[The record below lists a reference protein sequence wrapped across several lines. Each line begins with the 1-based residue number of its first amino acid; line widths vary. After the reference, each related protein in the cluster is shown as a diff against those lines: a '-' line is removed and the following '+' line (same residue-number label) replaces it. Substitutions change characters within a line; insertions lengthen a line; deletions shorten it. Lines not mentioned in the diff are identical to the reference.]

1 MTGELSPTPR
11 TRVRRQPELASDRR
25 ADLYSILDTA
35 TVCHLG
41 VLADGAPAVIPTGYG
56 RDGELLYLHG
66 SAASSALR
74 AAVEHPVCVC
84 VTHLD
89 GVVYARSL
97 YNHTVNYRS
106 AMVYGRARLVTDAQE
121 KLHGLRVLTEHLA
134 PGQWDY
140 ARRPNR
146 QELAA
151 TSLLAVPL
159 DEASVKIRTGPPHDD
174 EPDHDLPIWAGV
186 VPISMRR
193 GDPLACPRLA
203 PGTPV
208 PDHIGQ

>member
-1 MTGELSPTPR
+1 MTGLSPTPR
-11 TRVRRQPELASDRR
+11 TRVRRQSALASDHR
-25 ADLYSILDTA
+25 ADLHSILDSA

-41 VLADGAPAVIPTGYG
+41 VLFDGAPAVFPTGFG
-56 RDGELLYLHG
+56 RDGDLLYLHG
-66 SAASSALR
+66 SVAARSLR

-84 VTHLD
+84 VTLLD

-106 AMVYGRARLVTDAQE
+106 AMVYGRARLVTESDE

-146 QELAA
+146 KELAA

-159 DEASVKIRTGPPHDD
+159 DEASVKMRSGPPQDD
-174 EPDHDLPIWAGV
+174 EPDHDLTIWAGV
-186 VPISMRR
+186 VPLSMLRE
-193 GDPLACPRLA
+193 DPQACPRLA
-203 PGTPV
+203 PDIPV
-208 PDHIGQ
+208 PDHIRH